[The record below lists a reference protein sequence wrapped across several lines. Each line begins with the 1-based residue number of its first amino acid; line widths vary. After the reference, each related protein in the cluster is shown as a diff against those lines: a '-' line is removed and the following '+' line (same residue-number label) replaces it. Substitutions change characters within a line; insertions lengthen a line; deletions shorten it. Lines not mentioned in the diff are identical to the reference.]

1 MPIRQRTP
9 SAEDKI
15 EMTDMEEQ
23 NVKLKFETSSQN
35 IDTELNLYKPTNF
48 LEVSS
53 NESNE

>member
-1 MPIRQRTP
+1 
-9 SAEDKI
+9 
-15 EMTDMEEQ
+15 MTDMEEQ

-35 IDTELNLYKPTNF
+35 IETELNLYKPTNF